1 MADGAEKRNFGGVVL
16 EFVFKI
22 RFLVIGLLAAGVLAV
37 IAVGVYSAVDTA
49 AKKGSAGMIDSIE
62 KRCAA
67 LADEPNPEK
76 KAEEKKAIGAEAEAL
91 AKKYPGRPASQRGF
105 MALAKLSV
113 DAEDFAAA
121 EKDYLRAADLKK
133 KSYLTPVALMDAAV
147 MAERAGRA
155 DDALKHVERVIQDY
169 ADFSSGLSYVYFT
182 AGRLNESKKAY
193 DKAVELYKKME
204 ELYPGDNWTNLAK
217 SRIISLKSQG
227 LVP

>member
-1 MADGAEKRNFGGVVL
+1 MADGAEKQNVGGVVL
-16 EFVFKI
+16 QIVYKI
-22 RFLVIGLLAAGVLAV
+22 RFVIIGLLAAGVLAV
-37 IAVGVYSAVDTA
+37 IAVGVYSAFDSA
-49 AKKGSAGMIDSIE
+49 AKKGSSSMIDSIE

-67 LADEPNPEK
+67 FAEQPNPEK
-76 KAEEKKAIGAEAEAL
+76 KAEEKKAIAAEAEAL
-91 AKKYPGRPASQRGF
+91 ARKYPGRPASQRGF
-105 MALAKLSV
+105 MALAKLS
-113 DAEDFAAA
+113 AEDEDFDAA

-133 KSYLTPVALMDAAV
+133 KSYLTPVALLDAAV

-155 DDALKHVERVIQDY
+155 EDALKHVERVIKDY
-169 ADFSSGLSYVYFT
+169 ADFPSGLSYVYFT

-193 DKAVELYKKME
+193 EKAVESYKKME